1 MKPRIPLQIALLC
14 GALALLGACA
24 APRPATLADTGDA
37 SLEQCDQ
44 VTGSRIRSA
53 TRKHCEPV
61 GQPMRSYSAEELRS
75 TGEMDLSEALRQLD
89 PSFR

>member
-1 MKPRIPLQIALLC
+1 MKPKTLSATALL
-14 GALALLGACA
+14 GGTLVLLGACA

-37 SLEQCDQ
+37 SLDQCSQ
-44 VTGSRIRSA
+44 VTGSRIRSS
-53 TRKHCEPV
+53 TRKDCEPL
-61 GQPMRSYSAEELRS
+61 GQPFRSYSAEELQS

>member
-1 MKPRIPLQIALLC
+1 MKPKIPLQIALLG

-24 APRPATLADTGDA
+24 APRPAALADNADA
-37 SLEQCDQ
+37 SLEQCEQ
-44 VTGSRIRSA
+44 VTGSRIRSS
-53 TRKHCEPV
+53 TRKDCEPL